1 MSRVKTGQQRS
12 SLDERREV
20 GRGARQ
26 RLSRTEA
33 GAWEPGRR
41 GHDALAT
48 VLAQN
53 AVRAPDLVPIRHGRM
68 AASPWNYYRGAA
80 AVMAADLASRP
91 NSGLM
96 VQLCGDAHVL
106 NFGLWA
112 TPERQLSFDLRDF
125 DETLAGPFEWDVMR
139 MVASLQV
146 LARDHG
152 VTSAKDAD
160 RAVGAALD
168 GYRTQ
173 IARYADARFL
183 DIWYEQITAEDLLS
197 VVVVDEELEDIVTR
211 VHERARKRSNTGA
224 AKKFTEMVDGRV
236 RLVED
241 PPFRVRDDR
250 ADRDTVEE
258 VFAAYRSSLSEERR
272 YLLDRYAFVDVVRQ
286 VVGVGSVGMR
296 VYLVLLQGSRADDLC
311 FLQIKQ
317 AGPSVYE
324 AFLAPSPYP
333 NHGQRVTVGRR
344 FVQSATDIFVGWTSA
359 VGLDFYV
366 RQFRDMKV
374 IPSGEQV
381 TPRLRQFARKCGVV
395 LARAHATTGD
405 AAAID
410 AYLGKGGTFDAAM
423 VGFAQAYA
431 LQNQHDHAQLVEAIR
446 DGVIDSAPGW

>member
-1 MSRVKTGQQRS
+1 
-12 SLDERREV
+12 
-20 GRGARQ
+20 
-26 RLSRTEA
+26 
-33 GAWEPGRR
+33 
-41 GHDALAT
+41 
-48 VLAQN
+48 
-53 AVRAPDLVPIRHGRM
+53 
-68 AASPWNYYRGAA
+68 
-80 AVMAADLASRP
+80 
-91 NSGLM
+91 M

-112 TPERQLSFDLRDF
+112 TPERHLSFDLRDF
-125 DETLAGPFEWDVMR
+125 DETLAGPFEWDVLR

-152 VTSAKDAD
+152 PTSAEEAD
-160 RAVGAALD
+160 RAVTAALD
-168 GYRTQ
+168 GYRSQ
-173 IARYADARFL
+173 IGRYAGARFL

-197 VVVVDEELEDIVTR
+197 VVVVDGEREDIVAQ
-211 VHERARKRSNTGA
+211 VHKRARKRSNPGA
-224 AKKFTEMVDGRV
+224 AKKFTEVVDGRV
-236 RLVED
+236 RLIEA

-296 VYLVLLQGSRADDLC
+296 VYLVLLQGSRPDDLC

-344 FVQSATDIFVGWTSA
+344 FIQSATDIFVGWTSA
-359 VGLDFYV
+359 AGIDFYV

-410 AYLGKGGTFDAAM
+410 AYLGKGRAFDAAL
-423 VGFAQAYA
+423 VGFARAYA
-431 LQNQHDHAQLVEAIR
+431 VQNQHDHAQLVDAIR
-446 DGVIDSAPGW
+446 AGEIESAPGW